1 LAGGRISQDARTLN
15 RAEIL
20 NKKVIAWSLYDWAN
34 SAFALSVLAVLYPLF
49 LGSYWS
55 VGDSGASVTARLAW
69 ITAGASAIVSI
80 LAPIFGT
87 IADTGG
93 YRKRFLLVL
102 ALIGASMTAMLGFVG
117 EGNWPWALGLY
128 LLASI
133 GYYSSTVF
141 YDSLIIDVTTPRNY
155 SFVSSLG
162 FSLGYLGG
170 AMLLALHVWM
180 LTSPATFGLASPT
193 EAMKFAFI
201 SVGVWWAVFL
211 LPLIAF
217 VPEHR
222 SGIAVSAHV
231 VRAAYR
237 ELQSTIH
244 EIRRYRD
251 VVFFLIAY
259 WLYIGG
265 VFTVIFMAAN
275 YGQRLGFTQQDL
287 VKALMITNFV
297 GFPATL
303 LYGFFGHRYGPK
315 LGIYFALVV
324 YVAVSSW
331 AVFMT
336 DVRQFYIMAII
347 IGCVQ
352 GGVQGLSRSLYAS
365 LIPPG
370 QPGEFFGFYNMVT
383 KFSHVLGPVLV
394 GLAATFSEDP
404 KFVLL
409 ILLPL
414 FIGGALLLRQIPG
427 AASRPDPQGRNG
439 HRDRLT

>member
-1 LAGGRISQDARTLN
+1 MN
-15 RAEIL
+15 RREIL
-20 NKKVIAWSLYDWAN
+20 NRKVIAWSLYDWAN

-55 VGDSGASVTARLAW
+55 AGDSGAAVTARLAW
-69 ITAGASAIVSI
+69 ITAAASGIVSI
-80 LAPIFGT
+80 LAPVFGT
-87 IADTGG
+87 IADAGG

-102 ALIGASMTAMLGFVG
+102 ALLGASTTGMLGFVG

-141 YDSLIIDVTTPRNY
+141 YDSLIIDVTRPRYY

-170 AMLLALHVWM
+170 AALLALHVWM
-180 LTSPATFGLASPT
+180 LTSPATFGLASAT
-193 EAMKFAFI
+193 QAMKYAFV
-201 SVGVWWAVFL
+201 SVGVWWSVFL

-222 SGIAVSAHV
+222 SGSAVTSHV
-231 VRAAYR
+231 IRAAYR
-237 ELQSTIH
+237 ELLSTIH
-244 EIRRYRD
+244 AVRRYRN
-251 VVFFLIAY
+251 VVFFLLAY

-303 LYGFFGHRYGPK
+303 IYGYFGHRFGPK
-315 LGIYFALVV
+315 VGIYFALAV
-324 YVAVSSW
+324 YVSVSSW

-336 DVRQFYIMAII
+336 EVSQFYVMAII

-352 GGVQGLSRSLYAS
+352 GGVQGLSRSLYAM
-365 LIPPG
+365 LIPPE

-394 GLAATFSEDP
+394 GLAATLSEDP

-409 ILLPL
+409 TLLPL
-414 FIGGALLLRQIPG
+414 FIAGALLLRQIPAG
-427 AASRPDPQGRNG
+427 ASQS
-439 HRDRLT
+439 DRQAHSAH